1 MIKLIEPNVKYL
13 QSYKEAYQEHQEN
26 NVSSLIFNDATRI
39 DIFEKCNNYK
49 YEKIFHLTELEY
61 TISVG

>member
-13 QSYKEAYQEHQEN
+13 QSYKEAYQEN